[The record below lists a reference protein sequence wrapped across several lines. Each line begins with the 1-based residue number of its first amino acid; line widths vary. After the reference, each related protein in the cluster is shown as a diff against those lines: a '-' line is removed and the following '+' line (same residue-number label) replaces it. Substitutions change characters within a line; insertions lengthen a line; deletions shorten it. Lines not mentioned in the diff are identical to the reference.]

1 VLGGEPVSAA
11 AAVLTATGVSRV
23 YGRHGSPRAG
33 VTGVSLTVGRGEI
46 VGIRGPSGAG
56 KSTLLRLLAG
66 VERPDEGEIRYGE
79 EPAWPP
85 ATFLRRRRFAAYPRH
100 GYVMPVYQDPF
111 ASLDQRWPIWRIIT
125 EPLVAADVPYT
136 RSEQRDRARRLLK
149 RSGMAHVSED
159 ARPGELSGG
168 QCQRVAIL
176 RAIAAAPE
184 VIVADEPTARQD
196 VITAAAMTDQ
206 LRQAAEAGTAIVAV
220 SHNTNWLETFAHRV
234 LALHDGRLASPAP
247 RDVT

>member
-1 VLGGEPVSAA
+1 VLGGEPVSAPD
-11 AAVLTATGVSRV
+11 AVLTATGVSRV
-23 YGRHGSPRAG
+23 YGRAGHAGGG
-33 VTGVSLTVGRGEI
+33 VTDVSLAVGAGEI

-66 VERPDEGEIRYGE
+66 IERPDHGEIRYGE
-79 EPAWPP
+79 NPAWPP
-85 ATFLRRRRFAAYPRH
+85 AALWRRRRFAAYPRR

-111 ASLDQRWPIWRIIT
+111 ASLDPRWPIWRIIT
-125 EPLVAADVPYT
+125 EPLAAADVRST
-136 RSEQRDRARRLLK
+136 RKEQRGRARRLLK

-176 RAIAAAPE
+176 RAIIAEPA

-206 LRQAAEAGTAIVAV
+206 LRQAAEAGTAIVVV
-220 SHNTNWLETFAHRV
+220 SHNTAWLETFAHRV
-234 LALHDGRLASPAP
+234 LALNNGRLTAIAL
-247 RDVT
+247 DDAI

>member
-1 VLGGEPVSAA
+1 VST
-11 AAVLTATGVSRV
+11 VLTADGVSRI
-23 YGRHGSPRAG
+23 YGRPGGPGGG
-33 VTGVSLTVGRGEI
+33 VTGVSLTVGPGEI

-66 VERPDEGEIRYGE
+66 VERPDRGEICYGDIA
-79 EPAWPP
+79 AWPKKD
-85 ATFLRRRRFAAYPRH
+85 TLWHRHRFAVYPRR
-100 GYVMPVYQDPF
+100 GYVMPVYQDPY
-111 ASLDQRWPIWRIIT
+111 ASLDPRWPIWRVIT
-125 EPLVAADVPYT
+125 EPLVAADAPYP
-136 RSEQRDRARRLLK
+136 RAERRDRARLLLK

-176 RAIAAAPE
+176 RAIVAEPA

-206 LRQAAEAGTAIVAV
+206 LRQAAEAGTAIVVV
-220 SHNTNWLETFAHRV
+220 SHNTAWLDTFAHRI
-234 LALHDGRLASPAP
+234 LALEAGHLAATEP
-247 RDVT
+247 DEVT

>member
-1 VLGGEPVSAA
+1 VSAA

-23 YGRHGSPRAG
+23 YGRHGSPGGG
-33 VTGVSLTVGRGEI
+33 VTGVSLAVSRGEI

-66 VERPDEGEIRYGE
+66 VERPDEGEIRYGGKL
-79 EPAWPP
+79 AWPP
-85 ATFLRRRRFAAYPRH
+85 ASSRRRRRFAAYPRH

-111 ASLDQRWPIWRIIT
+111 ASLDPRWPIWRIIT
-125 EPLVAADVPYT
+125 EPLVAADLPGT
-136 RSEQRDRARRLLK
+136 GKERRDRARGLLK
-149 RSGMAHVSED
+149 RSGMGHVSGD

-176 RAIAAAPE
+176 RAIVAAPE

-206 LRQAAEAGTAIVAV
+206 LRRAAEAGTAIVAV
-220 SHNTNWLETFAHRV
+220 SHNTAWLETFAHRV
-234 LALHDGRLASPAP
+234 LALEDGRLEAP
-247 RDVT
+247 PPGEVTRA